1 MKRIEEGPRKWTDP
15 YDDFIENDKIEWCRS
30 NCKRQEFKEN

>member
-30 NCKRQEFKEN
+30 NCKSQEFKEN